1 MKRKKK
7 RKEEKEEEAV
17 RERREEKREETKRKE
32 GVRPRGQRILG
43 PFRRV
48 LIIRYNLQ
56 GRHSKNSNENRLLR

>member
-17 RERREEKREETKRKE
+17 RERGEEKREETKRK

-56 GRHSKNSNENRLLR
+56 GRHPKNSNENRLLR